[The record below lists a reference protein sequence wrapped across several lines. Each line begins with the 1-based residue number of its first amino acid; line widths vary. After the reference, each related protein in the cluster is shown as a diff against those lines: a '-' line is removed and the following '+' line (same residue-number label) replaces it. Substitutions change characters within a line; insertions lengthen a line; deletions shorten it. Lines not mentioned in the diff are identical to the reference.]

1 MKTQSSITTLFRQ
14 KHNKLIMLLFIILI
28 RISIDLSYIWVIS
41 PAYSY
46 AGFVTQ
52 LDYFKLFESYIFILC
67 LGLII
72 PNKIKKP
79 ADFLVIMLFL
89 LTILPTLSLYAMKGE
104 ARVYTYMIV
113 ISFLVI
119 IGMTKIPLIRI
130 SRFRGGQTL
139 AVVFSALLVLIVTIS
154 LIKKGGLQYFNLNLK
169 DVYEFRGIVGSVINE
184 GIYGYINIWVFK
196 VLNPALLVWALYKKK
211 PLLFLTSISL
221 QILFFAISSH
231 KAVLFYPFLIILM
244 YLFVEKKRALYY
256 IYIGFLSV
264 IIGTGLL
271 AIYTDLIMPSSL
283 FIRRLLFIPA
293 QLYYAYYDFF
303 TNAGHVYLTTS
314 IFSLILEYPFPHQPP
329 HMISL
334 YLYGEIKNWANAGFW
349 QPLICILGLWE

>member
-1 MKTQSSITTLFRQ
+1 
-14 KHNKLIMLLFIILI
+14 
-28 RISIDLSYIWVIS
+28 
-41 PAYSY
+41 
-46 AGFVTQ
+46 
-52 LDYFKLFESYIFILC
+52 
-67 LGLII
+67 
-72 PNKIKKP
+72 
-79 ADFLVIMLFL
+79 MLFL

-231 KAVLFYPFLIILM
+231 KAVLFLSFSYYSYVSICR
-244 YLFVEKKRALYY
+244 EKRALYY

-314 IFSLILEYPFPHQPP
+314 IFSLILEYPFPPSTTSYDK
-329 HMISL
+329 SL
-334 YLYGEIKNWANAGFW
+334 FIWRD
-349 QPLICILGLWE
+349 